1 MSLPDLALEEA
12 ALKSLADAITD
23 RLKTVRATMQQQM
36 EATGVSRVD
45 ATLPD
50 GTKVATIS
58 RPSPSREARV
68 ADEELLKGWVRENAP
83 SELASRVVT
92 EIRPA
97 YLKALLG
104 ELTAAGVPQWCDKA
118 TGQIHDVPG
127 VAVVPTRNTTHSVRP
142 TKTGREELAAA
153 WRNGQLAH
161 LDLPQLTTGG
171 AA

>member
-1 MSLPDLALEEA
+1 MNLAELALEEA
-12 ALKSLADAITD
+12 ALKTLADAVND

-36 EATGVSRVD
+36 EDTGVSRVD

-58 RPSPSREARV
+58 RPSPSQEAQV
-68 ADEELLKGWVRENAP
+68 TNEELLKGWVREHTP
-83 SELASRVVT
+83 SELTSRVVT

-97 YLKALLG
+97 YLKALLA

-142 TKTGREELAAA
+142 TKGGREAIAAA
-153 WRNGQLAH
+153 WRSGALAH
-161 LDLPQLTTGG
+161 LDLPQLTAGG
-171 AA
+171 ER